1 MGCGRCGHGPIDKKA
16 CDNLSTHH
24 GDRTS
29 GGGRINNACPSCGWF
44 SAHIRDWPR
53 WNGQL
58 PASTDAGT
66 KTASTDASRR
76 RQERVTYGAPT
87 TEEEERI
94 QLAMALSVSSTMAT
108 SASLMATEVEQAA
121 TAFV

>member
-1 MGCGRCGHGPIDKKA
+1 MGRGGILNNHCPK
-16 CDNLSTHH
+16 CD
-24 GDRTS
+24 
-29 GGGRINNACPSCGWF
+29 WF
-44 SAHIRDWPR
+44 TKLASDWPK

-66 KTASTDASRR
+66 KTASTNGETKTESTDASRR

-87 TEEEERI
+87 TEEEEQI